1 MNTKHQGKATSM
13 WQREIII
20 HLYKSGASMA
30 EIARMFLT
38 KQTVSNIVN
47 TFIDYNRLAPQTE
60 GNYKRTARTENV
72 VTYIEFCKNQR
83 PSSFSK
89 EIQRDLVNNRVCL
102 SSHIGLNPPVVIAL
116 CLRGTVHFEVNIHD
130 Y

>member
-1 MNTKHQGKATSM
+1 
-13 WQREIII
+13 
-20 HLYKSGASMA
+20 MA

-47 TFIDYNRLAPQTE
+47 TFIDHNRLAPKTG
-60 GNYKRTARTENV
+60 GNYKCTARTENV

-89 EIQRDLVNNRVCL
+89 EIQRDLVNNHVRLPKKC
-102 SSHIGLNPPVVIAL
+102 
-116 CLRGTVHFEVNIHD
+116 TVPHKHNAITTGGSRLFIQEVA
-130 Y
+130 

>member
-1 MNTKHQGKATSM
+1 
-13 WQREIII
+13 
-20 HLYKSGASMA
+20 MA
-30 EIARMFLT
+30 EIARRMFLT

-47 TFIDYNRLAPQTE
+47 TFIDHNRLAPKTG
-60 GNYKRTARTENV
+60 GNNKRTVRTENV
-72 VTYIEFCKNQR
+72 VTYIEFCQNQR

-102 SSHIGLNPPVVIAL
+102 PQNVPSRASITRS
-116 CLRGTVHFEVNIHD
+116 LREDLVRYRRINIHD